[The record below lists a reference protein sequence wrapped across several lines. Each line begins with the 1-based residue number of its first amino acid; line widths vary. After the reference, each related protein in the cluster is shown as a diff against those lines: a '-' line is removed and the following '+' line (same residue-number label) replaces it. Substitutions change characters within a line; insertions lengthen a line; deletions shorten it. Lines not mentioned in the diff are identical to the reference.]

1 MASDVVASVSSVSY
15 LYSAPVI
22 AVTYAI
28 MCLTGARYNG
38 TLLYFPNTNSYI
50 YKYTSFITVTYNWT
64 CIIDRLT
71 QK

>member
-28 MCLTGARYNG
+28 MYYTGARYNG
-38 TLLYFPNTNSYI
+38 TLLYFP
-50 YKYTSFITVTYNWT
+50 
-64 CIIDRLT
+64 
-71 QK
+71 